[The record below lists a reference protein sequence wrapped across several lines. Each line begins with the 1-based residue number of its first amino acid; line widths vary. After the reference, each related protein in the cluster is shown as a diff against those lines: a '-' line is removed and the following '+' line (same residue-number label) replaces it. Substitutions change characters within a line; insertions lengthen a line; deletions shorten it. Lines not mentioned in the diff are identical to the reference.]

1 MLALSPL
8 AESTFSATGHF
19 DTVAPVSELNFRDS
33 VFQRLACHRFTAVLL
48 LLCMA
53 CGIYG
58 CRNPQFGNSDW
69 LTPPWIRK
77 EWEAEEKIADSLFAR
92 KAQMNQAVAAVAG
105 GTVESQQQVANK
117 LSEIILRDPVLLLR
131 LHAIQLMTS
140 LDCPKTVET
149 LNIAA
154 SDPSSDIRIAAVEAF
169 QRIPGQD
176 SIYQL
181 QEIIA
186 NDTDDDVRLAAV
198 RALGNLPGQSSVR
211 ALGVALNDRN
221 PALQISATESLMQA
235 TGQPSIGR
243 DVAAWQNYVQQVA
256 PSIESTTTPSGV
268 TPTTVPGSSS
278 KTLTA
283 EDPSGGS
290 FRR

>member
-1 MLALSPL
+1 
-8 AESTFSATGHF
+8 
-19 DTVAPVSELNFRDS
+19 
-33 VFQRLACHRFTAVLL
+33 
-48 LLCMA
+48 MA

-69 LTPPWIRK
+69 LAPPWIRK
-77 EWEAEEKIADSLFAR
+77 EWEAEEKVADSLFAR
-92 KAQMNQAVAAVAG
+92 KAQMNQAVAEVAG
-105 GTVESQQQVANK
+105 GTVESQQQVASK
-117 LSEIILRDPVLLLR
+117 LSEVVLRDPVLLLR

-140 LDCPKTVET
+140 LNCPKTIET

-186 NDTDDDVRLAAV
+186 NDNDDDVRLAAV

-243 DVAAWQNYVQQVA
+243 DVPAWQNYVQQVA
-256 PSIESTTTPSGV
+256 PPIETSTPDTDGPS
-268 TPTTVPGSSS
+268 PTAIPGNAPKS
-278 KTLTA
+278 LTA
-283 EDPSGGS
+283 EDPSGGA